1 MANFFIRRPIVAIV
15 IAIFTVIVG
24 VVTIVTL
31 PVAQFPQIA
40 PPEIRLQANYPGAD
54 AQTLEQAVATPIEQ
68 QVSGVDNMSYMYS
81 LNATANQQTSLL
93 VDFDLKTDPN
103 TDLLLTQS
111 RQQLA
116 NGQLPPEV
124 NNYGITLKKSTT
136 APLMLVALYSPRGS
150 HDSNYLANYAYIN
163 LNDPI
168 ARSYGVGQTQVFG
181 SGQYAMRL
189 WVKPDQMAKLGITV
203 TDIANAL
210 KAQNTVNPA
219 GQVGGEPAQSNQQFT
234 YAVLAQGRLTS
245 PEQFSDVVVRE
256 APNGGTV
263 RVKDVARV
271 ELGTQDYS
279 LMSRLNGK
287 PSAAVAVYQLPGSNA
302 VQTVAGVRK
311 LLAQMKQRF
320 PQDMDYTVSL
330 DQTLP
335 VTEGMKEI
343 LETLVIAIVLVIFV
357 VYLFLQDW
365 RATLI
370 PMLAV
375 PVSLVGTFVIFPLF
389 GFSINTLSM
398 FGLVLAIGLVVDDA
412 IVVVEGVQHHIEE
425 GLSPKDASI
434 KAMEEL
440 SGPVVGIALVLASVF
455 VPTAFI
461 PGITGR
467 LYQQFAI
474 TIAISVMLSA
484 FNALTLS
491 PALSA
496 LLLKPKKQTR
506 GPLGKFFGWF
516 NAYFE
521 RSTDSFVRWS
531 GDLIRKAGV
540 VMVLLVV
547 AGVAAWFFSK
557 HLPTSF
563 LPDEDQGYLYINMQ
577 LPKAASME
585 RTSAAAKQVE
595 DVLAKTP
602 GVQYTTS
609 VVGFSLLSYVRTS
622 YNAFFWV
629 SLNPWDERKS
639 RSEQYQAIKVRLNQE
654 LKKLPDGTVFS
665 FSPPA
670 IPGVGTAGG
679 VTFVLE
685 DRAGKDIKFLA
696 DNLNRFMAAA
706 RKRPELGNVSTTF
719 IPSVPEEFI
728 NVDKDKVLKQDVNL
742 TDVYNTIQAYMGG
755 LFVNYYN
762 DFGRTWQVYVEAEAP
777 YRATT
782 NDLGQFYVR
791 NGQGQTVP
799 LTALARFETRSGP
812 EFTMRYN
819 EYRSAQINASA
830 APGYSSDQASA
841 ALEDV
846 FNQTMPR
853 EMGFDYMGMSYQEQ
867 KARQGVP
874 PSVIFGFSLLFVFLI
889 LAALY
894 ESWTVPFSV
903 LLSTPVAVFG
913 ALAALWLRRV
923 VGGLYLPAYMVQ
935 IENDVYTQIG
945 LVMLIGLAAK
955 NSILIVAFAKEDYE
969 KRGMSLVDAA
979 LSAARLRFRPL
990 MMTALA
996 FILGCV
1002 PLWTASGAGS
1012 VARQIMGTAVIG
1024 GMVAE
1029 TFIGRFFVPAI
1040 FYVVE
1045 KFSGAERRKALPLTP
1060 AVAPSQGD

>member
-15 IAIFTVIVG
+15 IAILTVIVG
-24 VVTIVTL
+24 AISIATL
-31 PVAQFPQIA
+31 PVAQFPNIA
-40 PPEIRLQANYPGAD
+40 PPEIRLQATYPGAD

-68 QVSGVDNMSYMYS
+68 QVSGVDNMNYMYS
-81 LNATANQQTSLL
+81 LNATANQQTTLL

-136 APLMLVALYSPRGS
+136 APLMLISMYSPNGT

-168 ARSYGVGQTQVFG
+168 ARLYGVGQTQIFG

-189 WVKPDQMAKLGITV
+189 WVKPDQLAKLGITV
-203 TDIANAL
+203 TDIVNAL
-210 KAQNTVNPA
+210 QAQNTVNPA

-245 PEQFSDVVVRE
+245 PEQFGNVIVRE

-279 LMSRLNGK
+279 LNGRLNGK
-287 PSAAVAVYQLPGSNA
+287 PSGIIAVYQLPGTNA
-302 VQTVAGVRK
+302 VQTVQGVRK
-311 LLAQMKQRF
+311 LMAQMKQRF

-375 PVSLVGTFVIFPLF
+375 PVSLVGTFIVFPLF

-425 GLSPKDASI
+425 GLAPKDAAQ
-434 KAMEEL
+434 KAMQEL

-467 LYQQFAI
+467 LYQQFAV
-474 TIAISVMLSA
+474 TIAISVILSA

-491 PALSA
+491 PALAS
-496 LLLKPKKQTR
+496 LLLQPKKQTR

-516 NAYFE
+516 NTYWE
-521 RSTDSFVRWS
+521 RSTNSFVRLS
-531 GDLIRKAGV
+531 GDLIRKSAV

-563 LPDEDQGYLYINMQ
+563 LPDEDQGYLYVNMQ
-577 LPKAASME
+577 LPNSASME
-585 RTSAAAKQVE
+585 RTSEAAKQVE
-595 DVLAKTP
+595 EVLAKTP

-609 VVGFSLLSYVRTS
+609 VIGFSLLSYVRTS
-622 YNAFFWV
+622 YNAFFFV
-629 SLNPWDERKS
+629 TLNPWEDRKT
-639 RSEQYQAIKVRLNQE
+639 RAEQYQAIKAHLNQE
-654 LKKLPDGTVFS
+654 LRQFPEGTVFG

-679 VTFVLE
+679 VTFALE
-685 DRAGKDIKFLA
+685 DRAGKDVTFLA
-696 DNLNRFMAAA
+696 DNLNTFMAAA
-706 RKRPELGNVSTTF
+706 RKRPEIGLISTTF
-719 IPSVPEEFI
+719 IPSVPEKFI
-728 NVDKDKVLKQDVNL
+728 DVDKDKVLKQGVNL

-777 YRATT
+777 YRSTT
-782 NDLGQFYVR
+782 DDLGQFYVR

-799 LTALARFETRSGP
+799 LTALAKFETRYGP

-819 EYRSAQINASA
+819 EYRSAQINVSA
-830 APGYSSDQASA
+830 APGYSSDQATA

-846 FNQTMPR
+846 FKQTMPS
-853 EMGFDYMGMSYQEQ
+853 EMGFDYIGMSYQEQ
-867 KARQGVP
+867 KAREGVP
-874 PSVIFGFSLLFVFLI
+874 SSVIFGFSLLFVFLI

-913 ALAALWLRRV
+913 ALAALWLRRFV
-923 VGGLYLPAYMVQ
+923 IGLYLPQYMVQ
-935 IENDVYTQIG
+935 IENDVYAQIG

-969 KRGMSLVDAA
+969 RGMSIVDAA

-1029 TFIGRFFVPAI
+1029 TFVGRFFVPAI

-1045 KFSGAERRKALPLTP
+1045 KLSGADRRKALPLTP
-1060 AVAPSQGD
+1060 AEVPAQGD

>member
-15 IAIFTVIVG
+15 IAILTVIVG
-24 VVTIVTL
+24 AISIATL

-40 PPEIRLQANYPGAD
+40 PPEIRLQATYPGAD
-54 AQTLEQAVATPIEQ
+54 AQTLEQAVAVPIEQ
-68 QVSGVDNMSYMYS
+68 QVSGVDNMNYMYS
-81 LNATANQQTSLL
+81 LNATANQQTTLL

-136 APLMLVALYSPRGS
+136 APLMLISLYAPHGS
-150 HDSNYLANYAYIN
+150 HDSNYLANYGYIN

-168 ARSYGVGQTQVFG
+168 ARLYGVGQTQIFG

-189 WVKPDQMAKLGITV
+189 WVKPDQLAKLGITV
-203 TDIANAL
+203 TDIVNAL
-210 KAQNTVNPA
+210 QAQNTVNPA

-245 PEQFSDVVVRE
+245 PEQFGNVIVRE

-263 RVKDVARV
+263 RVRDVARV

-279 LMSRLNGK
+279 LSGRLNGK
-287 PSAAVAVYQLPGSNA
+287 PSAIIAVYQLPGTNA
-302 VQTVAGVRK
+302 VQTVKGVRK
-311 LLAQMKQRF
+311 LMVQMKQRF
-320 PQDMDYTVSL
+320 PQDIDYTVSL

-412 IVVVEGVQHHIEE
+412 IVVVEGIQHHIEE
-425 GLSPKDASI
+425 GLAPKDAAQ
-434 KAMEEL
+434 KAMSEL

-467 LYQQFAI
+467 LYQQFAV
-474 TIAISVMLSA
+474 TIAISVILSA

-491 PALSA
+491 PALAS

-516 NAYFE
+516 NTYWN

-547 AGVAAWFFSK
+547 AGLAAWLFSK
-557 HLPTSF
+557 RLPTSF
-563 LPDEDQGYLYINMQ
+563 LPDEDQGYFYINMQ
-577 LPKAASME
+577 LPNSASMG
-585 RTSAAAKQVE
+585 RTSEAAKRVE
-595 DVLAKTP
+595 EVLAKTP

-609 VVGFSLLSYVRTS
+609 VIGFSLLSYVRTS
-622 YNAFFWV
+622 YNAFFFV
-629 SLNPWDERKS
+629 TLNPWEDRKT
-639 RSEQYQAIKVRLNQE
+639 RAEQYQAIKAHLNQE
-654 LKKLPDGTVFS
+654 LRQFPEGTVFG

-679 VTFVLE
+679 VTFALE
-685 DRAGKDIKFLA
+685 DRAGKDINFLA
-696 DNLNRFMAAA
+696 DNLNKFMAAA
-706 RKRPELGNVSTTF
+706 RKRPEIGIISTTF
-719 IPSVPEEFI
+719 IPSVPQKFI
-728 NVDKDKVLKQDVNL
+728 NVDKDKVLKQGVNL

-799 LTALARFETRSGP
+799 LTALANFETRYGP

-819 EYRSAQINASA
+819 EYRSAQINVSA
-830 APGYSSDQASA
+830 APGYSSDQVSA

-853 EMGFDYMGMSYQEQ
+853 EMGFDYIGMSYQEQ
-867 KARQGVP
+867 KAREGVP
-874 PSVIFGFSLLFVFLI
+874 ASVIFGVSLLFVFLI

-923 VGGLYLPAYMVQ
+923 VMGLYLPQYMVQ
-935 IENDVYTQIG
+935 IENDVYAQIG

-955 NSILIVAFAKEDYE
+955 NSILIVAFAKEDFE
-969 KRGMSLVDAA
+969 RGMSITDAA

-1045 KFSGAERRKALPLTP
+1045 KVSGAEQRRPLPLMP
-1060 AVAPSQGD
+1060 AEAPSQGD